1 MKVNLKFDYSKMS
14 EKIIH
19 ERLDDFGLKYN
30 YIGNG
35 EVDFLEKIT
44 YEKIEEL
51 SLIFELYGIEIIEN
65 QKSVFVQK
73 VKDAIREM
81 VHQEEPAQIKSSVFL
96 ADKLNY
102 SYGYIAN
109 IFSDIT
115 FTSVENYIILQK
127 IELAKHLML
136 TNTLTLTE
144 VAYRLNYS
152 SVAHLSTQFK
162 NTTGITPSTFLRIIN
177 KRKTLLNNND

>member
-1 MKVNLKFDYSKMS
+1 MKVNLKFDYNKMA
-14 EKIIH
+14 EKIIQ
-19 ERLDDFGLKYN
+19 EKLDDFGFKYN
-30 YIGNG
+30 YVGSG
-35 EVDFLEKIT
+35 EIDFLEKIT

-65 QKSVFVQK
+65 QKSIFVQK

-81 VHQEEPAQIKSSVFL
+81 VHQEEPALVKSSVFL

-162 NTTGITPSTFLRIIN
+162 NTTGITPSTFLRIIT